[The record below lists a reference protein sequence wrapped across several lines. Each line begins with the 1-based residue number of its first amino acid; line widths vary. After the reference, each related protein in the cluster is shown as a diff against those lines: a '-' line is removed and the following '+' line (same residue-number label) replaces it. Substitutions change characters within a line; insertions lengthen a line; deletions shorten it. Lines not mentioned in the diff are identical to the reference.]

1 MMVHKMPDEKSYELA
16 ARVEPAAVS
25 LHVVCQSHLKAGDS
39 AAIFGAGPIGLL
51 TIQACF
57 LAGAE
62 KVYVIELSEERKK
75 LAAKL
80 GATVIDPNKV
90 NTVEEIVNLTN
101 GGVDVSFEV
110 TGVPVVLQQAIDS
123 TKLAGETVIVSIWES
138 NPTIDANNI
147 VLKDRKSVVKGKVK
161 FEK

>member
-1 MMVHKMPDEKSYELA
+1 
-16 ARVEPAAVS
+16 
-25 LHVVCQSHLKAGDS
+25 
-39 AAIFGAGPIGLL
+39 
-51 TIQACF
+51 
-57 LAGAE
+57 
-62 KVYVIELSEERKK
+62 
-75 LAAKL
+75 KL

-138 NPTIDANNI
+138 NPTIDANII
-147 VLKDRKSVVKGKVK
+147 VLKEKNIIVTIAYRVIFLAVINLIDEVKY
-161 FEK
+161 EA

>member
-1 MMVHKMPDEKSYELA
+1 
-16 ARVEPAAVS
+16 
-25 LHVVCQSHLKAGDS
+25 
-39 AAIFGAGPIGLL
+39 
-51 TIQACF
+51 

-138 NPTIDANNI
+138 NPTIDARSEEHTSELQSRFDL
-147 VLKDRKSVVKGKVK
+147 VCR
-161 FEK
+161 

>member
-1 MMVHKMPDEKSYELA
+1 
-16 ARVEPAAVS
+16 
-25 LHVVCQSHLKAGDS
+25 
-39 AAIFGAGPIGLL
+39 
-51 TIQACF
+51 

-101 GGVDVSFEV
+101 GGVVVSFEV

-123 TKLAGETVIVSIWES
+123 TNLARETVIVSIWES

-147 VLKDRKSVVKGKVK
+147 VIKEKNIIGTIAYRDISTAAINLIDEGKYDPGQIILKKIDLDDIVAEGFEALIKEKSQIKILVRP
-161 FEK
+161 